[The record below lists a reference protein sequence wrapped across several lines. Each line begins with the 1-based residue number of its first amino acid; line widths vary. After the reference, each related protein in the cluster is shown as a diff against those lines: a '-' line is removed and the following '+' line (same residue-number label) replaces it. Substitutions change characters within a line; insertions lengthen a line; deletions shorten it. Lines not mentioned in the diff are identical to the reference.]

1 MPPRLNDCRH
11 PFAAPIATKRVKTT
25 QLNDVHWRQRLPLRS
40 ADRRQR
46 LPSPGQGDDRVAPLR
61 LGQGDDRV
69 TSARALQQIMYL

>member
-1 MPPRLNDCRH
+1 MLLYYMIILYYIIFHYIILYYIILCYR
-11 PFAAPIATKRVKTT
+11 
-25 QLNDVHWRQRLPLRS
+25 RQRLPLRS